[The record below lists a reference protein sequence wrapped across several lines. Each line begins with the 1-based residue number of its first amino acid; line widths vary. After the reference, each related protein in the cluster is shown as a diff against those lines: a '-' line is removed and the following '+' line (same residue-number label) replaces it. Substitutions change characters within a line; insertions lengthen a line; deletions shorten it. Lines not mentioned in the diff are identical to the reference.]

1 MLIDKLTDTGGEDKW
16 IELNLRQLDDDL
28 NEDHDQHCNRG
39 EERQPGE
46 DREWRERVG
55 GWTDVDEVVWIRD
68 R

>member
-1 MLIDKLTDTGGEDKW
+1 MLIG
-16 IELNLRQLDDDL
+16 IRQLDRQVD
-28 NEDHDQHCNRG
+28 EDHDHHCNRG

-46 DREWRERVG
+46 DRERVG